1 MKINHADLWRE
12 GKYVDM
18 WSIPHVLCGVILV
31 GIFCYF
37 RVEFWP
43 NLILSTLIM
52 VGWEFFELYVLDV
65 HEYLTNKIMD
75 IVTGLFGFFIMFAL
89 ILIFGIKT
97 MLPWL
102 MAVIIIWLVLN
113 YWGFKAH
120 KTRVDSKNIVQ

>member
-1 MKINHADLWRE
+1 MKISQANLWRE
-12 GKYVDM
+12 GKYVDL
-18 WSIPHVLCGVILV
+18 WSIPHVLCGVIFV

-37 RVEFWP
+37 RIEFWS

-52 VGWEFFELYVLDV
+52 IGWEFFELYVLDV

-75 IVTGLFGFFIMFAL
+75 VVTGLFGFLVMYAL
-89 ILIFGIKT
+89 ILKFGILT

-102 MAVIIIWLVLN
+102 VAVIIIWLLLN

-120 KTRVDSKNIVQ
+120 KTRVDSKNIVS